1 MSTIRTIA
9 FTTYTITTGAL
20 CIFGLLALLATHC
33 AGNYTTPVQLNQF
46 IYQVETPQGNV
57 LLRDVHTENMWLV
70 SFNDCQIPLT
80 ATTVAT
86 INGTKHIVEFRQE
99 LGTSLAL
106 TILRDVTN
114 LKSFAMDV
122 PCMEGVRSMNFSFR
136 DHWTET
142 E

>member
-1 MSTIRTIA
+1 MSIIRTIA
-9 FTTYTITTGAL
+9 YTVTGAL
-20 CIFGLLALLATHC
+20 CCFALLA
-33 AGNYTTPVQLNQF
+33 AYVSGSYTAPMRLKPF
-46 IYQVETPQGNV
+46 IYQVATPQGNV
-57 LLRDVHTENMWLV
+57 LLRDVYTENMWLV

-99 LGTSLAL
+99 LGTSLAH

-122 PCMEGVRSMNFSFR
+122 PCMEGIRSMNFRFR
-136 DHWTET
+136 DHWTE
-142 E
+142 EE

>member
-1 MSTIRTIA
+1 MSIFRT
-9 FTTYTITTGAL
+9 TVYTVTGAL
-20 CIFGLLALLATHC
+20 CTLWILALLATHY
-33 AGNYTTPVQLNQF
+33 AVNYTTPMRLKPF

-99 LGTSLAL
+99 LGTSLAH

-122 PCMEGVRSMNFSFR
+122 PCMEGIRSMNFRFR
-136 DHWTET
+136 DHWTE
-142 E
+142 EE

>member
-33 AGNYTTPVQLNQF
+33 VGNYTTPMRLNQF

-80 ATTVAT
+80 ATAVAKV
-86 INGTKHIVEFRQE
+86 NGVKSMVEFRQE
-99 LGTSLAL
+99 LGETLVL
-106 TILRDVTN
+106 TILRDLTN
-114 LKSFAMDV
+114 LKTFRMDV
-122 PCMEGVRSMNFSFR
+122 PCLEGIRTIDLKFR
-136 DHWTET
+136 EHWTET
-142 E
+142 P